1 MTHDDQQVEINSL
14 PIFSQNKPIKYVVK
28 VVTLFYVLSVLN
40 SPKIR
45 FLDIKT

>member
-1 MTHDDQQVEINSL
+1 MTLHDIQAKINSL
-14 PIFSQNKPIKYVVK
+14 PIFSQNKHIKYVVK
-28 VVTLFYVLSVLN
+28 VVTSFYVLSVLN